1 MRAHRRCENVVR
13 MTDRLH
19 LSLALEPASD
29 PIKGS
34 LRAQHGEQRE
44 FQGWMEFAAVLQALI
59 DVDGDDPRSDR
70 RPC

>member
-1 MRAHRRCENVVR
+1 
-13 MTDRLH
+13 MTDRRLL

-44 FQGWMEFAAVLQALI
+44 FQGWIELAAVLQALI
-59 DVDGDDPRSDR
+59 DADGDDR
-70 RPC
+70 RVSGP